1 MKSTILCSVLVF
13 CAVLAGIPSVRAQ
26 SSHDLMIA
34 ALRAA
39 LAEPE
44 PLPARVASH
53 DEMITAVRTAI
64 AQSKCGDCCGTGH
77 ARSAD
82 HCAKA
87 CSCADHSICPH
98 HHHAAQPAA
107 PATLTPVATT
117 REDRLR
123 ALTADYK
130 AGLLTP
136 TQYHAQRAALLGQP

>member
-1 MKSTILCSVLVF
+1 
-13 CAVLAGIPSVRAQ
+13 
-26 SSHDLMIA
+26 MIA

-53 DEMITAVRTAI
+53 DDMIAAVRAAI

-77 ARSAD
+77 AKSAD

-87 CSCADHSICPH
+87 CSCADHSLCPH
-98 HHHAAQPAA
+98 HHHSTAA
-107 PATLTPVATT
+107 PATLAPHPAT